1 MQDES
6 PHWYNTLLYLFATC
20 EKVSKSDEIG
30 IYMASV
36 KINVVKNE
44 HNFHSYRMWDTS
56 WRIIRR
62 VGRRAVVGHFGRMDQ
77 VWYGKRSVYRKDCS
91 SARGVGR
98 GKIKASNLRRMGL

>member
-1 MQDES
+1 M
-6 PHWYNTLLYLFATC
+6 T
-20 EKVSKSDEIG
+20 VSCQISLCLPSAFWVCGRAI
-30 IYMASV
+30 IQ
-36 KINVVKNE
+36 NE

>member
-1 MQDES
+1 MIKERGINQKAHITWRKGRVYEKDKVIPWRS
-6 PHWYNTLLYLFATC
+6 YN
-20 EKVSKSDEIG
+20 G
-30 IYMASV
+30 Q
-36 KINVVKNE
+36 NE